1 MKPQIINSENLNLKF
16 KILTPEKI
24 LSISH
29 GEVKVPKTVDVSKK
43 LPVPGG
49 LHCMRIFGPTKDYT
63 CYCGLIKY
71 NKKAR
76 GAVCPKCKVP
86 IIESRSRRE
95 RLGHISLAAPV
106 VHPLFFH
113 HLALLLN
120 IAPKFFESIVNC
132 KIFLLQEVNG
142 KTLQKNA
149 FIKNSEYFEMLNK
162 GIIAK
167 ALTGGECILKL
178 LEQINLS
185 KLYEILKKTPPSRR
199 INARLRIVRD
209 LLDSETDPKHFVLTH
224 LPVLPADLRPVLF
237 LEDGT
242 VANHDLNELYANVLL
257 KNNRLKKITAY
268 GAPVVLQVISKVA
281 LQQSINCLLDGT
293 GKNTLYDRKG
303 TRAYKGFVALLSTKE
318 GRLRHN
324 LLGKRVDYSGRSAIT
339 VGPELKLYETGI
351 PREMAFELF
360 RPFMYNWLIQNG
372 FASSIAHAKAI
383 VDAQLPEAHEA
394 LEEVITEHPVLLNRA
409 PTLHKLSIQAFYP
422 VLTEGKAIKL
432 HPLVCSGYNADFD
445 GDQMAVHVPLS
456 YEAQVEASVLMLSP
470 NNLLHP
476 ATGEPAMLPS
486 QDMVLGLYWLTIAQ
500 ETQEVKVFASTEE
513 IFYALENG
521 YLTEQTVIKIRLNGQ
536 LIETTPG
543 RLIVKDILPPEI
555 DFNLIKFPLDKKSL
569 KNLIKESIHKAGFQK
584 TVIFLDRLKEL
595 GFKYAT
601 LSGTTISAFDIPK
614 VDKDKVFEE
623 TNHAV
628 GIINEQFANGFIVE
642 EERYNQTVNLWLNT
656 QQQITNLLKDEVNRD
671 PLNPISMMI
680 NSGARGS
687 IDQLRQM
694 SGLKGLMA
702 KPTGEIVEIPIKSS
716 LIEGLSSQEFFLSTH
731 GARKGRADGAL
742 KTATAGYLTRR
753 LVEAAQD
760 IIITTKDCGTTDG
773 IEVSDLQDRSNVLV
787 PLSERITGRTSAL
800 TITDPVTGE
809 IIVNSGEIITEKTAK
824 KITLAGINSVIIRS
838 PITCRQPVC
847 AKCYGVNLSD
857 GHLPDIGLPVG
868 IIAAQ
873 SIGEP
878 GTQLTLR
885 TFHSGGAASSKTED
899 TEIFSPEDGEV
910 KLNIKTVTKSENVLI
925 SITHGGYIKIIS
937 TAGERDIPI
946 PYGAELFVEDGQ
958 VVKKGTL
965 LARWLSGLQPI
976 IATCSGVVKYQNLTA
991 QNYKEEHDPIT
1002 GLTRKIIIGT
1012 DPVALLTLEKNSIP
1026 EQVICL
1032 QPGTVLLK
1040 EDGEEVTPG
1049 EELAKMPPKTVTTQD
1064 ITSGI
1069 KEVENIFEARNPK
1082 TSAILAGLEGEV
1094 DLTFDGEKIKITISN
1109 GTSQWSVLTKEI
1121 PIVSKGDYVM
1131 KSQKLTSGEINLKDI
1146 LRIEGFHKTAVML
1159 LDILQ
1164 GLYAVQGVTIN
1175 SKHFEVIIKKMLN
1188 FLLVTSP
1195 GKTNFITGEIISRES
1210 FLENIFAGL
1219 MAEPILVGISKA
1231 ALLGESVLARASFV
1245 RTGSVLA
1252 DAAVKGEV
1260 DELKNIK
1267 ENIILGRLIPAG
1279 TGKYKDTFVKKE
1291 AL

>member
-1 MKPQIINSENLNLKF
+1 
-16 KILTPEKI
+16 
-24 LSISH
+24 
-29 GEVKVPKTVDVSKK
+29 
-43 LPVPGG
+43 
-49 LHCMRIFGPTKDYT
+49 MRIFGPTRDYT
-63 CYCGLIKY
+63 CYCGLVKR
-71 NKKAR
+71 NRKAR
-76 GAVCPKCKVP
+76 GAVCPECGVP

-95 RLGHISLAAPV
+95 RLGHISLAVPV

-113 HLALLLN
+113 HLAILLN
-120 IAPKFFESIVNC
+120 IAPKFFENVVNC

-149 FIKNSEYFEMLNK
+149 FVKSTEYFEMLNR
-162 GIIAK
+162 GVTVK
-167 ALTGGECILKL
+167 AVTGGECILKL
-178 LEQINLS
+178 LGQINLS
-185 KLYEILKKTPPSRR
+185 KLYETLKKIPPSRR

-209 LLDSETDPKHFVLTH
+209 LLDSETDPRHFVLTH

-242 VANHDLNELYANVLL
+242 VVSHDLNELYANVLL
-257 KNNRLKKITAY
+257 KNNRLKKFIAY
-268 GAPVVLQVISKVA
+268 DAPVVLQIISRAA

-293 GKNTLYDRKG
+293 GDNTLYDRKG
-303 TRAYKGFVALLSTKE
+303 TRCYKGFVALLSTKK
-318 GRLRHN
+318 GHLRHN
-324 LLGKRVDYSGRSAIT
+324 LLGKRVDYSGRSVIT

-360 RPFMYNWLIQNG
+360 RPFTYNWLIQNG
-372 FASSIAHAKAI
+372 YASSIAHAKAI

-394 LEEVITEHPVLLNRA
+394 LENVVVEHPVLLNRA

-422 VLTEGKAIKL
+422 VLINGKAIKL

-486 QDMVLGLYWLTIAQ
+486 QDIVLGLYWLTIAQ

-513 IFYALENG
+513 VFHALENG
-521 YLTEQTVIKIRLNGQ
+521 YLTEQTVIRIRLNEQ

-543 RLIVKDILPPEI
+543 RLIVKDILPQEI

-569 KNLIKESIHKAGFQK
+569 KHLIKESIHKAGFQK
-584 TVIFLDRLKEL
+584 TVILLDRLKEL

-601 LSGTTISAFDIPK
+601 LSGTTISAFDVPK
-614 VDKDKVFEE
+614 VNKDQVFKE
-623 TNHAV
+623 TNAAV
-628 GIINEQFANGFIVE
+628 GVINEQFANGFIVE
-642 EERYNQTVNLWLNT
+642 EERYNQTVSLWLNT

-671 PLNPISMMI
+671 HLNPISMMI
-680 NSGARGS
+680 SSGARGS

-716 LIEGLSSQEFFLSTH
+716 LIEGLSSHEFFLSTH

-753 LVEAAQD
+753 LVEAVQD
-760 IIITTKDCGTTDG
+760 IIITTEDCGTTDG

-809 IIVNSGEIITEKTAK
+809 IIVNSGEIITEKIAK

-838 PITCRQPVC
+838 PITCRRPVC

-857 GHLPDIGLPVG
+857 GHLPDVGLPAG

-885 TFHSGGAASSKTED
+885 TFHSGGAASSKTGD
-899 TEIFSPEDGEV
+899 TEIFSPDDGVV
-910 KLNIKTVTKSENVLI
+910 KLNMKTITKSESVWI
-925 SITHGGYIKIIS
+925 SITHGGYIKVIS

-946 PYGAELFVEDGQ
+946 PYGAELFVKDGQ

-965 LARWLSGLQPI
+965 LARWLSGFQPI

-991 QNYKEEHDPIT
+991 QNYKEEYDPVT
-1002 GLTRKIIIGT
+1002 GLTRKIITGA
-1012 DPVALLTLEKNSIP
+1012 DPVALLTLEKNSTP
-1026 EQVICL
+1026 EQIICL
-1032 QPGTVLLK
+1032 QPGTILLK
-1040 EDGEEVTPG
+1040 KDGEEVPPG

-1094 DLTFDGEKIKITISN
+1094 DLTFDGKKIKITISN
-1109 GTSQWSVLTKEI
+1109 GTSQWSVLTNEI

-1131 KSQKLTSGEINLKDI
+1131 KSQKLTLGEINLKDI

-1175 SKHFEVIIKKMLN
+1175 SKHFEVIIRKMLN
-1188 FLLVTSP
+1188 FLIVTSS
-1195 GKTNFITGEIISRES
+1195 GKTDFVAGEIISRSVFE
-1210 FLENIFAGL
+1210 ENTSAGL
-1219 MAEPILVGISKA
+1219 IAEPVLVGISKA

-1245 RTGSVLA
+1245 RAGSVLA
-1252 DAAVKGEV
+1252 DAVVKGEV
-1260 DELKNIK
+1260 DELKNVK
-1267 ENIILGRLIPAG
+1267 ENVILGRLIPAG
-1279 TGKYKDTFVKKE
+1279 TGKHKDTFVKKE